1 MTPTQKEELQG
12 KLVFAALF
20 VIGMLVILFF
30 ISKAWNNEAEKINNE
45 KQRIEQSV
53 KIHDYDDQKY

>member
-12 KLVFAALF
+12 KVVFAAFF
-20 VIGMLVILFF
+20 VIGMLVIWFF
-30 ISKAWNNEAEKINNE
+30 ISKAWNNEAEKIKNE